1 MALVHDWLTGYRGGE
16 RVLHHLAR
24 RFPDADLF
32 TLIHEP
38 GSVPAEIED
47 RSIRTSPLDRVPGR
61 AQHYRKLLPLFPWA
75 IRRFDF
81 SRYDLVLSTS
91 HAVAKSVRVPR
102 GVAHLDYCFTPMRYV
117 WDQADAYLGRGA
129 WRTLAEPLASRL
141 RRFDVATSGEDSVT
155 RFVAIST
162 DVADRIR
169 RHYGRTAR
177 VVPPP
182 VDLSWIETADAPP
195 DDYYLMVG
203 GFVPYKREDVVIDAF
218 RGLGRRLVIA
228 GDGPGRAR
236 LERTA
241 PPNVEFTG
249 RVPDAELAALYR
261 GARAL
266 LYPQHEDFGL
276 VPVEAQ
282 AAGRPVVGWGR
293 GGLLD
298 TVRPLDEAASSALS
312 AQDPVDATGLFFD
325 EQTPTAIRAAL
336 ERFEKLESRFDP
348 KALRRWAER
357 FSPARFDAALDIEI
371 EAALASA
378 GPASRPSSGRPL
390 DRGVTGA

>member
-1 MALVHDWLTGYRGGE
+1 M
-16 RVLHHLAR
+16 LHHLAR
-24 RFPDADLF
+24 RFRDADLF

-38 GSVPAEIED
+38 GSVPKEIED
-47 RSIRTSPLDRVPGR
+47 RRVRTSLLDRVPGR
-61 AQHYRKLLPLFPWA
+61 ARHYRKLLPLFPWA

-91 HAVAKSVRVPR
+91 HAVAKSVRVPP

-129 WRTLAEPLASRL
+129 RRALAEPLAAGL

-162 DVADRIR
+162 DVADRIQ

-182 VDLSWIETADAPP
+182 VDVSWIEPAHGAAE
-195 DDYYLMVG
+195 DYYLLVG

-218 RGLGRRLVIA
+218 RGLDRRLVVA
-228 GDGPGRAR
+228 GDGPNRVR
-236 LERTA
+236 LQRTA

-249 RVPDAELAALYR
+249 RVPDTELARLYR
-261 GARAL
+261 NARAL

-276 VPVEAQ
+276 VPLEAQ
-282 AAGRPVVGWGR
+282 AAGRAVIGLGR

-298 TVRPLDEAASSALS
+298 TVRPVEPEAHEGGPL
-312 AQDPVDATGLFFD
+312 PVDAGEAIDATGLFFD
-325 EQTPTAIRAAL
+325 EQTPASVRAAI
-336 ERFEKLESRFDP
+336 ERFEKVEARFEP
-348 KALRRWAER
+348 RALRRWAER
-357 FSPARFDAALDIEI
+357 FSPARFDTALDVEIDAAL
-371 EAALASA
+371 EAARACHGAATHAASHA
-378 GPASRPSSGRPL
+378 PWMA
-390 DRGVTGA
+390 DR